1 MFMNIMNMAMASDD
15 DDDDDVP
22 VRGHTTYI
30 LTLLFLSSISPLN
43 MV

>member
-1 MFMNIMNMAMASDD
+1 MNMAMASDD
-15 DDDDDVP
+15 DDDDDDDDDVP
-22 VRGHTTYI
+22 VRGHTAYI